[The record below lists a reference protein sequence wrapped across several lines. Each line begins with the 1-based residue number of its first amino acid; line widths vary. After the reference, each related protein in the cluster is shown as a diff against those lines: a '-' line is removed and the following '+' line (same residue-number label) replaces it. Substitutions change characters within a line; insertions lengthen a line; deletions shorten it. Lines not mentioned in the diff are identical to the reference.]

1 MITEVY
7 YGGTSG
13 AMTSSFTQGL
23 RIAEYNFPRPAVKT
37 YTVDVPG
44 RDGLVDLSAA
54 LTGYPTFENVIGT
67 VRFIVLKGSTF
78 NLKSFINTYHGQL
91 MRIATNEDYPKY
103 RIGRATVTAEELK
116 LGKLRTFT
124 LTMNAEPFLWNALL
138 SSQTFNVKTGST
150 TGFTSTATSNMATG
164 YPSIATK
171 NITLKAASDSGGS
184 ATFTVPV
191 DDSKLYVLTCTMN
204 DYCEGYKITTGNGYV
219 TGTQLIKP
227 KSGDT
232 TATVEFT
239 TKGTTSNAV
248 FSNICL
254 LPLEEVTRDTTVT
267 RTSTPFLSATTSCV
281 AYVAMKNR
289 TQTTYY
295 ALSLGASTSI
305 PDIVPIRED
314 SGGQTG
320 IYVGIGLA
328 SSNSTAT
335 LYYRGGVLA

>member
-1 MITEVY
+1 MITDVY
-7 YGGTSG
+7 YGGTTG
-13 AMTSSFTQGL
+13 ALTSAFAQGL

-44 RDGLVDLSAA
+44 RDGLVDLSEA

-67 VRFIVLKGSTF
+67 VRFIVLKGSSF
-78 NLKSFINTYHGQL
+78 DLKSFINTYHGQL

-103 RIGRATVTAEELK
+103 RTGRATITAEELK

-124 LTMNAEPFLWNALL
+124 LTMNAEPFLWSASM

-150 TGFTSTATSNMATG
+150 TGFTNTAKTNMATS

-171 NITLKAASDSGGS
+171 NITLKAASDSGGT
-184 ATFTVPV
+184 ATFTVPI
-191 DDSKLYVLTCTMN
+191 DDTKLYVLTCTMN
-204 DYCEGYKITTGNGYV
+204 DYCEGYSITTGNGNV

-232 TATVEFT
+232 TATVIFT

-254 LPLEEVTRDTTVT
+254 LALQEVTRETTVS
-267 RTSTPFLSATTSCV
+267 RTSTPYFSVSTACH
-281 AYVAMKNR
+281 AYVATKNR
-289 TQTTYY
+289 LHTTDYT
-295 ALSLGASTSI
+295 LSTSQGTSI
-305 PDIVPIRED
+305 PDIVPIRKD